1 MTLWVVLVLMVAAA
15 LAVVMFPQLRKRRRA
30 AASRRDYDVAVYADQ
45 LREIKTDVERGVLS
59 ADEETQARLEIER
72 RVLDADAS
80 RTIMGKQT
88 GSPIFS
94 AIGASLV
101 LAFIPGFA
109 LGLYLWRGS
118 PELPGQ
124 SAEMS
129 PAAAAA
135 PAQVPEVG
143 VSVEELA
150 ARLREQPDNLDGWLL
165 LGRSYITLGRHSEA
179 VRAYR
184 QAVGLAPGDA
194 SVQSRLGE
202 SMVMATEGFVTPAA
216 REIFEAALGIEPRDL
231 AALYYLALAAAQ
243 AGRLQEAFDGW
254 RTLARE
260 APADAP
266 WLGDVRERLVGLAG
280 ELGLDADE
288 ALAGVPAGPAPARTA
303 ARGPSQEDIAAA
315 AEMTPEDRQ
324 AMIRS
329 MVERLAARLEANPND
344 AEGWLRLAQ
353 SYEVL
358 GERDKAV
365 EARARAQTASAAQ
378 PAAPRGPSQ
387 EDIAAAAEMA
397 PEDRQAMIRGM
408 VERLAARLEA
418 DPSDGEGWL
427 QLARSYEVLGEPEK
441 AAEARARGQAAASG
455 TSDAAPR
462 GPRQE
467 DIAAAAEMAPED
479 RQSMIRG
486 MVEGLAARLAE
497 NPEDREG
504 WLRLARSYEVL
515 GEYGRAL
522 DALAGA
528 ARRFPSDPDILAGY
542 GKALIEDAG
551 PGAPVP
557 EAAVALYRRVLEV
570 DGGHADAL
578 FITGLA
584 EAQGGR
590 AGEAIAVWRR
600 LLAVLDPASPAR
612 AEVSRRI
619 EVLEAGQ

>member
-303 ARGPSQEDIAAA
+303 APGAKPGRHRRRRRNDTRGPPGDDPQHGRAACR
-315 AEMTPEDRQ
+315 T
-324 AMIRS
+324 
-329 MVERLAARLEANPND
+329 
-344 AEGWLRLAQ
+344 
-353 SYEVL
+353 
-358 GERDKAV
+358 
-365 EARARAQTASAAQ
+365 
-378 PAAPRGPSQ
+378 
-387 EDIAAAAEMA
+387 
-397 PEDRQAMIRGM
+397 
-408 VERLAARLEA
+408 
-418 DPSDGEGWL
+418 
-427 QLARSYEVLGEPEK
+427 
-441 AAEARARGQAAASG
+441 ARGQPKRRG
-455 TSDAAPR
+455 RLVAPRPVLRSLGRARQGGR
-462 GPRQE
+462 GPRPGP
-467 DIAAAAEMAPED
+467 DGKRGAAG
-479 RQSMIRG
+479 R
-486 MVEGLAARLAE
+486 AARTE
-497 NPEDREG
+497 PRGHRRRRRNGSRGPPGDDPRH
-504 WLRLARSYEVL
+504 
-515 GEYGRAL
+515 GRA
-522 DALAGA
+522 ACRTARGQPKRTRKAGCA
-528 ARRFPSDPDILAGY
+528 SPSPTKSWASATRRSRPAPGPRRQARRSRP
-542 GKALIEDAG
+542 
-551 PGAPVP
+551 
-557 EAAVALYRRVLEV
+557 RR
-570 DGGHADAL
+570 AD
-578 FITGLA
+578 
-584 EAQGGR
+584 R
-590 AGEAIAVWRR
+590 AKRTSPPPPKWLPRTARR
-600 LLAVLDPASPAR
+600 
-612 AEVSRRI
+612 
-619 EVLEAGQ
+619 